1 MISHKFSIAP
11 EDKIAGFMSDESG
24 DEDSILEYVESVSDL
39 WLLANMKESYEESY
53 LHRAI
58 DSNAPDVFSPHGG
71 EDASGFGNW
80 TGRADR

>member
-1 MISHKFSIAP
+1 
-11 EDKIAGFMSDESG
+11 MSESMKQKE
-24 DEDSILEYVESVSDL
+24 EDSLLDSIESVSDL
-39 WLLANMKESYEESY
+39 WVLANMNETFNEESY
-53 LHRAI
+53 LHSAI